1 MNAQNLWQHAPST
14 ALLLA
19 SFVGLFTW
27 QVLTGTS
34 ITEPNT
40 QDLIAWGA
48 NALPL
53 TMINEPWRLLTS
65 AFLHVGVI
73 HLLFNGFAML
83 VFGRVAEPI
92 FGSVAFLC
100 LFVLSAIG
108 GNLLSSYV
116 TWHQVL
122 HERQAIGVMAGASG
136 GIMGIGTSLL
146 ILALFK
152 IKING
157 VQLNPKSLG
166 WIMAINLL
174 YGFVVPGIDNAGHIG
189 GALTGMVLALLVGLT
204 WRTSLGLQRFGFA
217 LGVLALSVGFVWGWW
232 TLHQNILAVI

>member
-34 ITEPNT
+34 ITEPTT

-73 HLLFNGFAML
+73 HLLFIELTQTQPKATSIALANN
-83 VFGRVAEPI
+83 
-92 FGSVAFLC
+92 C
-100 LFVLSAIG
+100 SA
-108 GNLLSSYV
+108 S
-116 TWHQVL
+116 
-122 HERQAIGVMAGASG
+122 
-136 GIMGIGTSLL
+136 
-146 ILALFK
+146 
-152 IKING
+152 
-157 VQLNPKSLG
+157 
-166 WIMAINLL
+166 
-174 YGFVVPGIDNAGHIG
+174 HI
-189 GALTGMVLALLVGLT
+189 
-204 WRTSLGLQRFGFA
+204 
-217 LGVLALSVGFVWGWW
+217 
-232 TLHQNILAVI
+232 